1 MDSAVTFNEMSKP
14 SILLT
19 KHIFPVV
26 VERLREE
33 AIVDYEASADGL
45 SAAQLIERA
54 QGKDAILCQV
64 TDRFTSDVL
73 AQLKGVRVIAHVGV
87 GYDNIDA
94 AAAKQ
99 HGIIVTNTPGV
110 VDESTADMAFGLM
123 LATARRIPESDKF
136 IRDGKWARWS
146 IDLMIGCDVHH
157 QTLGILGMGRIG
169 QVVARR
175 ARGFSMRVLYNNR
188 NRVAHEIE
196 EDLQAE
202 YVSLEQLL
210 PESDFVSIHTP
221 LNPGTRRLIG
231 EAQLKQMKRSAILIN
246 TSRGPVVDEAA
257 LVRALDEGWI
267 AGAGLDVFEDEPRV
281 HPGLTARSNVVMAP
295 HIASASVATR
305 TKMALMAAENARAVM
320 RGESPINAV

>member
-1 MDSAVTFNEMSKP
+1 MSKAR
-14 SILLT
+14 ILVT

-26 VERLREE
+26 VERLREVVD
-33 AIVDYEASADGL
+33 VDYEASEDGL
-45 SAAQLIERA
+45 SPAQLIERA

-73 AQLKGVRVIAHVGV
+73 AQLQGVRVIAHVGV

-99 HGIIVTNTPGV
+99 QGILVTNTPGV

-123 LATARRIPESDKF
+123 LATARRIPESDQF

-188 NRVAHEIE
+188 NRVASEIE
-196 EDLQAE
+196 KELQAE
-202 YVSLEQLL
+202 YVSMERLL
-210 PESDFVSIHTP
+210 AESDFVSIHTP

-231 EAQLKQMKRSAILIN
+231 EAQLKLMKRSAILIN
-246 TSRGPVVDEAA
+246 TSRGLVVDETA
-257 LVRALDEGWI
+257 LVKALDEGWI

-281 HPGLTARSNVVMAP
+281 HPGLVAHSNVVMAP
-295 HIASASVATR
+295 HIGSASVATR
-305 TKMALMAAENARAVM
+305 TKMALMAAENALAVM